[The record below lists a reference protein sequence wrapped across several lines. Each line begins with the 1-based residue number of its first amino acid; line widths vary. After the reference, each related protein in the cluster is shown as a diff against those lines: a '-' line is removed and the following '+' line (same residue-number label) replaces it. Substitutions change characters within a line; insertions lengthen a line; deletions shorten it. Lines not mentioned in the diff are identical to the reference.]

1 VASLQARHQRE
12 CGIVAAR
19 PRKTKA
25 DGTLRN
31 PDQWTKFADAAEG
44 CTCKPMYHIAS
55 SLPGGKL
62 ERRPV
67 GHNRKEAGVALRAV
81 QVEQDRGE
89 YRPLRAVTFTSWWDE
104 WMAGLRRPKESTKKS
119 YISTGTYARKAFGHK
134 KVRTLDVR
142 DVEKFLDLMVRT
154 VKRDGKIVTEPIA
167 ASTMAKHLRVLS
179 ACLSSAVK
187 RGNAGRN
194 PVDFLDDS
202 HRPHPTR
209 REAPYF
215 TDDEIPLLLAAALP
229 ADRPLFKFALQTG
242 LREGELFGLTWARV
256 NLLEGEAYV
265 REQFS
270 GGETGAPKS
279 QRSQRT
285 VELPAEAVELLGAV
299 WAEQGKPDG
308 DVLVFPGSAGPRHFK
323 TALNR
328 LYKAMADA
336 GIPRSGEHLE
346 PPTAALRT
354 FHSLRHS
361 YARIA
366 LENGVELTWLSRQ
379 LGHSSAAFTEQRYGH
394 WGAKGRKKQMA
405 KLAEAEAFAF

>member
-1 VASLQARHQRE
+1 MASLQARHQRD
-12 CGIVAAR
+12 CAIGKPWTTFAA
-19 PRKTKA
+19 
-25 DGTLRN
+25 
-31 PDQWTKFADAAEG
+31 AATG
-44 CTCKPMYHIAS
+44 CTCRPMLHIVTG
-55 SLPGGKL
+55 LPGGKL
-62 ERRPV
+62 ERRPI
-67 GHNRKEAGVALRAV
+67 GHNRKEAERALRGV

-89 YRPLRAVTFTSWWDE
+89 YRPLRDITFSAWWDE
-104 WMAGLRRPKESTKKS
+104 WTAGLRRPKESTKRS
-119 YISTGTYARKAFGHK
+119 YISTGTYARTAFGHK
-134 KVRTLDVR
+134 KMRGLDVP
-142 DVEKFLDLMVRT
+142 DVERFLGLMVRQ
-154 VKRDGKIVTEPIA
+154 VKRDGELVTEPIA
-167 ASTMAKHLRVLS
+167 ASTMAKHLRVLG

-187 RGNAGRN
+187 RGYAGRN
-194 PVDFLDDS
+194 PIDFLDDS

-215 TDDEIPLLLAAALP
+215 LDDEITMLLAAALP
-229 ADRPLFKFALQTG
+229 ADRPLFRFALQTG
-242 LREGELFGLTWARV
+242 MREGELFGLTWARV

-299 WAEQGKPDG
+299 WAEQGGPDG
-308 DVLVFPGSAGPRHFK
+308 DVLVFPGSNGPRHFK
-323 TALNR
+323 TTLNR
-328 LYKAMADA
+328 LYKAMSDA

-346 PPTAALRT
+346 PPTSALRT

-366 LENGVELTWLSRQ
+366 LEHGVELTWLSRQ

-394 WGAKGRKKQMA
+394 WVAKARKKQMQ